1 MAQTT
6 APDDLPYRL
15 ALTRAGE
22 VGPMRFALLLER
34 FGTARAAWE
43 APQAAWE
50 EAGLDRR
57 AVASLAG
64 ARRTVDPQ
72 AEADRLARAGF
83 SAVCWDDASYP
94 PGLRG
99 VETAPPVLF
108 AWGALA
114 PADTYAVTIVGT
126 RKPTTY
132 GREAAR
138 YLAGEL
144 ARAGVTV
151 VSGLARGIDGA
162 AHRAALE
169 AGGRTVAVLGSG
181 LDHLYPAEH
190 RGLAAEAAARGAVL
204 SEFPLGTRPLPA
216 HFPRRNRLLS
226 ALGLATLVVEAAEGS
241 GTLSTVR
248 FALEQGRDVLC
259 VPGSIFSETSALTNR
274 LIGEGAKLVSGPE
287 DVLEELVRTAA
298 LRGVRPGPGAH
309 ASEPAAPV
317 DASEEERRV
326 LEHLHGEPVHVDEL
340 ARAVG
345 APVAHLTAML
355 AMLELRGLARSV
367 GAMHYVAERR

>member
-1 MAQTT
+1 MIPATRRGLNGAPPTVPAHPGWVSPLLT
-6 APDDLPYRL
+6 A
-15 ALTRAGE
+15 
-22 VGPMRFALLLER
+22 
-34 FGTARAAWE
+34 
-43 APQAAWE
+43 
-50 EAGLDRR
+50 
-57 AVASLAG
+57 
-64 ARRTVDPQ
+64 
-72 AEADRLARAGF
+72 F
-83 SAVCWDDASYP
+83 SARPYHRPRVPRTSA
-94 PGLRG
+94 
-99 VETAPPVLF
+99 APEG
-108 AWGALA
+108 GA
-114 PADTYAVTIVGT
+114 
-126 RKPTTY
+126 
-132 GREAAR
+132 
-138 YLAGEL
+138 
-144 ARAGVTV
+144 
-151 VSGLARGIDGA
+151 
-162 AHRAALE
+162 AALE

-248 FALEQGRDVLC
+248 FAVEQGRDVLC
-259 VPGSIFSETSALTNR
+259 VPGSIFSEASALTNR

-298 LRGVRPGPGAH
+298 LRGLRPGPGAH

-345 APVAHLTAML
+345 APWRT
-355 AMLELRGLARSV
+355 
-367 GAMHYVAERR
+367 